1 MRVGDKFERDAVAI
15 GAFEN
20 LTTAAQL
27 MREKNVGFLV
37 VVEPGFDNQ
46 LKPIGVLT
54 NRDIVKSV
62 VAREADSRSLR
73 VEDAM
78 SGNPLV
84 TQPADELL
92 EIARRMRRLHVRQAP
107 VVGALGE
114 LIGVLSLDDILDG
127 LADERREN
135 GDAPLPSGAPS

>member
-1 MRVGDKFERDAVAI
+1 MNVGDKFERDAVAI

-27 MREKNVGFLV
+27 MREKSVGFVV

-54 NRDIVKSV
+54 DRDIVRTV
-62 VAREADSRSLR
+62 VAREADSRALR

-78 SGNPLV
+78 SGDPLMA
-84 TQPADELL
+84 QPADELL
-92 EIARRMRRLHVRQAP
+92 AAAARMRQLNVRRVP
-107 VVGALGE
+107 VVGGNGE
-114 LIGVLSLDDILDG
+114 LLGVLSLDDILDG
-127 LADERREN
+127 LADERRH
-135 GDAPLPSGAPS
+135 GDA

>member
-1 MRVGDKFERDAVAI
+1 MNVGDKFERDAVAI

-27 MREKNVGFLV
+27 MREKSVGFVV

-54 NRDIVKSV
+54 DRDIVRTV
-62 VAREADSRSLR
+62 VAREADSRALR

-78 SGNPLV
+78 SGDPLMA
-84 TQPADELL
+84 QPADELL
-92 EIARRMRRLHVRQAP
+92 AAAARMRRLNVRRVP
-107 VVGALGE
+107 VVGGNGE
-114 LIGVLSLDDILDG
+114 LLGVLSLDDILDG
-127 LADERREN
+127 LADERQHGEE
-135 GDAPLPSGAPS
+135 PGATDTSA